1 MKENSDTTKAAWK
14 ASKFSWIKDIIYIN
28 VLAKLKGKEYA
39 NILDIASLDED
50 LLNKL
55 SDNFSQSRYYAFV
68 NSDIKFKNLNIR
80 IETNEEKLKT
90 TQYDLVLS
98 VFNFHQ
104 MNILEIENFINLIS
118 SISDENTNILL
129 SDIATNG
136 FFGELML
143 GLGKIFN
150 PRIKSVI
157 PTEKVIELLTNKN
170 LTIVEN
176 DKFKINGIWSAW
188 IITCKKET

>member
-1 MKENSDTTKAAWK
+1 VKENSDTTKAAWK

-104 MNILEIENFINLIS
+104 MNILEIENFINLI
-118 SISDENTNILL
+118 
-129 SDIATNG
+129 
-136 FFGELML
+136 
-143 GLGKIFN
+143 
-150 PRIKSVI
+150 
-157 PTEKVIELLTNKN
+157 
-170 LTIVEN
+170 
-176 DKFKINGIWSAW
+176 
-188 IITCKKET
+188 